1 MMGIN
6 DVEILNQIAQV
17 VDWNSIAVSN
27 GWIKEAGEA
36 FSNVGYNQLYLSSLI
51 TPENLEAV
59 KAAVGEVGTGFSPS
73 TLISWAW
80 WIWPVFQL

>member
-36 FSNVGYNQLYLSSLI
+36 FSNVGYNR
-51 TPENLEAV
+51 
-59 KAAVGEVGTGFSPS
+59 G
-73 TLISWAW
+73 
-80 WIWPVFQL
+80 